1 MDNNQNNNDT
11 KLKVAIG
18 IMAAIIAL
26 LGYLYFNE
34 KKTNTA
40 KDQIIIGKSNELL
53 TTNSKLDS
61 ISTQLD
67 AKIAEIKMLGGNIEE
82 LEAVKTQLEADK
94 RELKTMNGFSMKKY
108 EDKIRGYE
116 ALLVRKDEDLKKLRE
131 ENQVLASQN
140 QNLQQVTSGLKN
152 ELGST
157 KQQLVDSVALYSAKT
172 KELSDKVNI
181 AAILKAEGIVVD
193 AISARGKERDGG
205 SYKAKKID
213 KIRIIFTLSEN
224 ALAKKEN
231 KEVYLRILD
240 PDGAIM
246 SDMAMGSGAFLTQ
259 GKEIIYTVKNKV
271 FYNNARQV
279 VETYYQKN
287 SPWKKGLHGIEVY
300 CDGQKVG
307 QGDFEV
313 R

>member
-1 MDNNQNNNDT
+1 MENNNNDT
-11 KLKVAIG
+11 KFKAAIAFLVAIIG
-18 IMAAIIAL
+18 L

-34 KKTNTA
+34 KKTNSA
-40 KDQIIIGKSNELL
+40 KDQVIISKTNELVS
-53 TTNSKLDS
+53 TNTKLDS

-94 RELKTMNGFSMKKY
+94 RELKNLNGFSMKKY

-131 ENQVLASQN
+131 ENQVLTTQN
-140 QNLQQVTSGLKN
+140 QSLQQETSGLKN

-157 KQQLVDSVALYSAKT
+157 KQQLTDSVALYSAKT
-172 KELSDKVNI
+172 KELSDKVNV

-213 KIRIIFTLSEN
+213 KIRIIFTMSEN
-224 ALAKKEN
+224 ALAKREN

-246 SDMAMGSGAFLTQ
+246 SDMAMGSGAFLAQ
-259 GKEIIYTVKNKV
+259 GKEIIYTVKNKM

-279 VETYYQKN
+279 VETYYQKGT
-287 SPWKKGLHGIEVY
+287 PWKKGLHAVEIY
-300 CDGQKVG
+300 CDGQRVG

-313 R
+313 K

>member
-1 MDNNQNNNDT
+1 MENNQNNNDT

-34 KKTNTA
+34 KKTNSA
-40 KDQIIIGKSNELL
+40 KDQVIISKTNELVS
-53 TTNSKLDS
+53 TNTKLDS

-82 LEAVKTQLEADK
+82 LQAVKTQLEADK
-94 RELKTMNGFSMKKY
+94 RELKNLNGFSMKKY

-116 ALLVRKDEDLKKLRE
+116 ALLLRKDEDLKKLRE
-131 ENQVLASQN
+131 ENQVLTSQN
-140 QNLQQVTSGLKN
+140 QNLQQETSGLKN
-152 ELGST
+152 QLGTT
-157 KQQLVDSVALYSAKT
+157 KQQLTDSVALYSAKT
-172 KELSDKVNI
+172 KELSDKVNV

-205 SYKAKKID
+205 SYRAKKID
-213 KIRIIFTLSEN
+213 KIRIIFTMSEN
-224 ALAKKEN
+224 ALAKREN

-240 PDGAIM
+240 PDGAVM
-246 SDMAMGSGAFLTQ
+246 SDMAMGSGAFLAQ
-259 GKEIIYTVKNKV
+259 GRETIYTVKNKL

-279 VETYYQKN
+279 VETFYQKG
-287 SPWKKGLHGIEVY
+287 SPWKKGLHGVEVY
-300 CDGQKVG
+300 CDGQRIG

-313 R
+313 K